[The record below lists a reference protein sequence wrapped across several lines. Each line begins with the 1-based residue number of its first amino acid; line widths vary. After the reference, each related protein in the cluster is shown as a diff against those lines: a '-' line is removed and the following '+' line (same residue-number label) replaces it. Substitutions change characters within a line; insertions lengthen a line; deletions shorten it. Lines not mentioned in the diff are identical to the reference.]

1 MSYLSVNEYKQI
13 YHRLNKSGVMSPQF
27 TPKGLLIVKCDGIIV
42 NTLREME
49 GYKEQEQQGHKF
61 YYTMESIP
69 FDMFRITKSSNNSY
83 TVMMD
88 DETILIK

>member
-13 YHRLNKSGVMSPQF
+13 YHRLNKNGVMSPQF

-49 GYKEQEQQGHKF
+49 GYKEQEQRGHKF

-69 FDMFRITKSSNNSY
+69 FDMFKITKSSNGSY
-83 TVMMD
+83 KVVMKDMS
-88 DETILIK
+88 IVV